1 MITGH
6 NKVKS
11 RKAFLTKNQKN
22 KLSKIQKKGT
32 NHSTQGNIEFDH
44 NLKPTCNM
52 YM

>member
-22 KLSKIQKKGT
+22 KLSKKQKKGQIT
-32 NHSTQGNIEFDH
+32 VLRGIL
-44 NLKPTCNM
+44 NLAIT
-52 YM
+52 